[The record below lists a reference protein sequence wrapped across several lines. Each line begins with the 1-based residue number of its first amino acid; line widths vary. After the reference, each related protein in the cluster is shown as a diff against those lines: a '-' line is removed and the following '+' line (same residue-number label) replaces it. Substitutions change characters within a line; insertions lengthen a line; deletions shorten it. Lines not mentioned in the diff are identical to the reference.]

1 MKTIDSLR
9 DDIKELLIQKFGSI
23 VDIDDV
29 EEAYLKKLV
38 YDLRMSQTDI
48 KSLYL
53 EEMQY
58 WRVILNVINFP
69 PSMLIIFFFRITS
82 KKLK

>member
-1 MKTIDSLR
+1 MTTDCKYMMRTIDSLR
-9 DDIKELLIQKFGSI
+9 ESINELLIQKFGSV

-48 KSLYL
+48 KSLYV

-58 WRVILNVINFP
+58 WKVRG
-69 PSMLIIFFFRITS
+69 
-82 KKLK
+82 